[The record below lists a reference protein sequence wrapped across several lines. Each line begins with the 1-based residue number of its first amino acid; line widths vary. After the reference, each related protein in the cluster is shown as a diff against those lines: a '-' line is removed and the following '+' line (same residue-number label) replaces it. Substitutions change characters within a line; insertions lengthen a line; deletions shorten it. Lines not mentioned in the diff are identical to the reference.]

1 MLQRCQKNSATI
13 RILGIETS
21 CDETSVALLNVQRTT
36 YNVPRSKNNVVCG
49 TKYDVRLEKHLISTQ
64 IPIHARYGGVVPEI
78 AARTHVAEVIS
89 LLEKTL
95 GWSHNVTRDTRH
107 VDSDPSRVT
116 SHESQETFD
125 AIAVTQGP
133 GLATALRVGIEAA
146 KTLAWAYN
154 KPLLPINHLEG
165 HLASAWLVPA
175 NRQDWKFPIL
185 FLLVSGG
192 HTELVLMKDF
202 GSYKVLGRT
211 RDDASGEAFDKTA
224 KLLGLGY
231 PGGPKLSQ
239 LASKGNPK
247 AFVLPR
253 PMIHDPSLDFSFS
266 GLKTA
271 VRQLI
276 EARSS
281 YLEARDGKIEIR
293 DSAKRRFEIRGG
305 TLEDMC
311 ASIQAA
317 IVETLVAKT
326 VRAAVKVRPRA
337 VAVVGGVSA
346 NPKLKADLK
355 AALKKNCPG
364 IKLLAP
370 ARGLFTDN
378 GAMIAAAGLWKIIKH
393 KKALRWQ
400 ALDAEPDKDL

>member
-1 MLQRCQKNSATI
+1 MAGKSIKNSATI

-21 CDETSVALLNVQRTT
+21 CDETSVALLETSNS
-36 YNVPRSKNNVVCG
+36 PFSKG
-49 TKYDVRLEKHLISTQ
+49 GLRGIKIRKHYISTQ

-78 AARTHVAEVIS
+78 AARTHVAEIVS
-89 LLEKTL
+89 LLEKTT
-95 GWSHNVTRDTRH
+95 GWK
-107 VDSDPSRVT
+107 
-116 SHESQETFD
+116 ESFD

-146 KTLAWAYN
+146 KTLAWTYG
-154 KPLLPINHLEG
+154 KPLIPVNHLEG
-165 HLASAWLVPA
+165 HLASAWLVPT
-175 NRQDWKFPIL
+175 NRRDWKFPIL

-239 LASKGNPK
+239 LASRGNPK
-247 AFVLPR
+247 AFALPR

-271 VRQLI
+271 VRQTLTPTPLPHGRRGANTLSPALWGKGTGI
-276 EARSS
+276 EGQVLAD
-281 YLEARDGKIEIR
+281 L
-293 DSAKRRFEIRGG
+293 
-305 TLEDMC
+305 C

-317 IVETLVAKT
+317 IVETLIAKT
-326 VRAAVKVRPRA
+326 VRAAIKVKPRA

-346 NPKLKADLK
+346 NPKLKADLR

-370 ARGLFTDN
+370 AKDLYTDN
-378 GAMIAAAGLWKIIKH
+378 GAMIAAAGLWKMLKH
-393 KKALRWQ
+393 KKVPRWQ